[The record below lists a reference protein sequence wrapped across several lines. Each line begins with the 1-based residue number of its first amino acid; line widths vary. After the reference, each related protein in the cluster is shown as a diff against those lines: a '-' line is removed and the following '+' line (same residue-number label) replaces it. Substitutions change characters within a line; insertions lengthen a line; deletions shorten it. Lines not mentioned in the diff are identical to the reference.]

1 VVAVVDWKSKMKNTP
16 HDSVALQEVLAI
28 TAGLFMSIGGITSL
42 LMISWNQ
49 SMPSGQFMKDAMMI
63 SWWQLIMPQTYIHV
77 MWTMA
82 ALSLI
87 AGLIVIVY
95 SYKIHKE
102 PEKISEWG
110 LVVLVV
116 SIVGAF
122 CASGFGVGGAILG
135 IIAGVSSLRKKIF

>member
-1 VVAVVDWKSKMKNTP
+1 MNNL
-16 HDSVALQEVLAI
+16 HDKIVLQEILSI

-42 LMISWNQ
+42 LMNSWNQ
-49 SMPSGQFMKDAMMI
+49 SMPSGQFMKDAMMT

-77 MWTMA
+77 MWAMA

-87 AGLIVIVY
+87 AGITVIVY

-102 PEKISEWG
+102 PEKIKEWG
-110 LVVLVV
+110 LIILVA

-135 IIAGVSSLRKKIF
+135 IIAGVSSLRKKTS